1 MNSMAYAVEAEQLTR
16 RFGDFIAVNN
26 VSLKVTQGEIF
37 GFLGANGAGK
47 TTMIRMLCGLLMPSS
62 GMATIAGYN
71 IYKQSEQIKQH
82 IGYMSQKFSLYDDL
96 TISENIDFYGGV
108 YNLTDQMIEQQKA
121 ALLRDVGLT
130 GEQVRQKSA

>member
-47 TTMIRMLCGLLMPSS
+47 TTMIRMLCDVTLGAQFRVKSYISRLGIDCISS
-62 GMATIAGYN
+62 IEAGN
-71 IYKQSEQIKQH
+71 R
-82 IGYMSQKFSLYDDL
+82 
-96 TISENIDFYGGV
+96 
-108 YNLTDQMIEQQKA
+108 
-121 ALLRDVGLT
+121 LR
-130 GEQVRQKSA
+130 